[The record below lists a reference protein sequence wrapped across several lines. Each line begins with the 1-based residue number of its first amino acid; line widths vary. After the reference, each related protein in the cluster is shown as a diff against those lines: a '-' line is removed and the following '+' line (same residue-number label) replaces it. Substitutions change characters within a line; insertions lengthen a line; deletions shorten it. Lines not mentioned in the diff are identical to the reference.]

1 MYLNNLNGII
11 EERNFLNESEQILQA
26 ICSVFDYS
34 EIYNRLHDKYW
45 DKTMPERFYRH
56 INFDDSE

>member
-1 MYLNNLNGII
+1 MELNNLNGLI
-11 EERNFLNESEQILQA
+11 EEINFLNESEQLLQA

-45 DKTMPERFYRH
+45 DKTMPERFYQH

>member
-1 MYLNNLNGII
+1 MALI
-11 EERNFLNESEQILQA
+11 EEINFLNESEQLLQA
-26 ICSVFDYS
+26 IYSVFDYS